1 MRKKKKKNTTKNFSQ
16 ANLLRCCTEKR
27 AARVTL
33 WALVGAVPREAPF
46 SFSEPL

>member
-1 MRKKKKKNTTKNFSQ
+1 MGKKKKPTQRISPKPTYSGV
-16 ANLLRCCTEKR
+16 CTEKR